1 MVGANYIVKLKLY
14 EKRPFN
20 AKDKH
25 AELYGD
31 PEVSEGGGVIPT
43 MPGDS
48 VRGRG
53 PLLRGVHSQSTDS
66 LLTGESMRS
75 VRWRET
81 RFPCDSVDLAPVVRC
96 WGAGIID
103 DTENSTRISFAKEMQ
118 TWPTPEAQRA
128 PCSLDPGSQGAG
140 VNVPYMGWRPGPK
153 ALFCFT
159 NLVFA
164 TSAFLVSRLHCLTV
178 WTTLDQLFTEELLG
192 ARHWSSSRHRRVVGG
207 LQFMPATCFTHV
219 IPCYCCSSVSSFPIL
234 LIPISWTF
242 FFFPLTSNHGLSIS

>member
-14 EKRPFN
+14 EKWPFN

-25 AELYGD
+25 AELHGD

-48 VRGRG
+48 VQGRG

-66 LLTGESMRS
+66 LLIGESMRS
-75 VRWRET
+75 VRWQET
-81 RFPCDSVDLAPVVRC
+81 RFPYDSVDLAPVVSC

-103 DTENSTRISFAKEMQ
+103 DIENNTRISFAKEMQ

-140 VNVPYMGWRPGPK
+140 VNVPYMGWRPGHPK
-153 ALFCFT
+153 HFSVPLIWFLQHQLSWFPGFT
-159 NLVFA
+159 ASL
-164 TSAFLVSRLHCLTV
+164 S
-178 WTTLDQLFTEELLG
+178 E
-192 ARHWSSSRHRRVVGG
+192 
-207 LQFMPATCFTHV
+207 P
-219 IPCYCCSSVSSFPIL
+219 L
-234 LIPISWTF
+234 LISSLLRIS
-242 FFFPLTSNHGLSIS
+242 